1 MWELTVISSQDVLVS
16 YNKGENVPK
25 SNTTKLATAF
35 KVIQIQTV
43 ATVKSVQ
50 LTEYQTNRLAKTMQ
64 QIKLERWSNKGDRK
78 LNLSRHNWSFDTIIT
93 FKTRK

>member
-1 MWELTVISSQDVLVS
+1 MFCSLTGEKV
-16 YNKGENVPK
+16 KGENVPK

-43 ATVKSVQ
+43 ATVRSVQ
-50 LTEYQTNRLAKTMQ
+50 LTEYQTNRLVKTLQ
-64 QIKLERWSNKGDRK
+64 QIRLERWSNKGDRK
-78 LNLSRHNWSFDTIIT
+78 LKLSRHNWSFDTIIT

>member
-25 SNTTKLATAF
+25 SNTTKLATGF

-43 ATVKSVQ
+43 ATVKSVP
-50 LTEYQTNRLAKTMQ
+50 KTLQ